1 MTQDEEQ
8 FRALYPEIDTIL
20 HHSPL
25 RARFLLLT
33 YLYTEKNKKETI
45 ESKAIEENSIKDN
58 E

>member
-1 MTQDEEQ
+1 MTQDEQQ

-25 RARFLLLT
+25 RARFLLMT
-33 YLYTEKNKKETI
+33 YLYTEKNKKDN
-45 ESKAIEENSIKDN
+45 KALTSEEKPA